1 MAHTCTRSADHLAV
15 KWHTQIKKLNELRAH
30 GAAQGLPP
38 PDAILNLI
46 TNVSDGLQAGR
57 DRHEMH
63 EAIRTHS
70 METGKLVKLRPSTP
84 SRSSDTSD
92 EDFDLLVVPQLEL
105 LLELHFELAREHP
118 TTKMEKYWEKKTAG
132 KLMQS
137 SLPTPWVEAY
147 TVLERVHPTH
157 LPLHPSQA
165 DYGRHTAQHDEPAGC
180 EHDMLPTFKNGC
192 AVSSSA
198 GEDLI

>member
-1 MAHTCTRSADHLAV
+1 
-15 KWHTQIKKLNELRAH
+15 
-30 GAAQGLPP
+30 
-38 PDAILNLI
+38 
-46 TNVSDGLQAGR
+46 
-57 DRHEMH
+57 MH

-70 METGKLVKLRPSTP
+70 METGKLVKVEAIDAEPFKSARGHTNSMPDPSLLP
-84 SRSSDTSD
+84 AVGDTSD